1 VVDEGVRIGQGSR
14 RKSREVQEPDP
25 RVIRAAAAGDL
36 DAFSELVR
44 AYQMEIWRFL
54 RHLLGD
60 DQLAEDV
67 AQETFLRAH
76 RHLGGF
82 AFRSKFSTWL
92 FRIARNAGID
102 ALRARDRNRRLV
114 RRLPAPRDTPDA
126 ALRTEVT
133 TALRSLPEV
142 LRESFVLVESL
153 GFTYREAAETVG
165 VPEGTVKSR
174 VFRARKEL
182 VRWLDAGTASD
193 RRSGAL

>member
-1 VVDEGVRIGQGSR
+1 M
-14 RKSREVQEPDP
+14 QEPDP

-44 AYQMEIWRFL
+44 AYQAEIWRFL
-54 RHLLGD
+54 RNLLGD
-60 DQLAEDV
+60 DELAQDV
-67 AQETFLRAH
+67 AQDTFLRAH
-76 RHLGGF
+76 RHLSGF

-102 ALRARDRNRRLV
+102 ALRARERRRRLV
-114 RRLPAPRDTPDA
+114 RQLPVPRHTPDG
-126 ALRTEVT
+126 ALRTEVAA
-133 TALRSLPEV
+133 ALLSLPEA
-142 LRESFVLVESL
+142 LRESFVLVEAL

-182 VRWLDAGTASD
+182 VRWLEAGTSATSAD
-193 RRSGAL
+193 RSSGAL